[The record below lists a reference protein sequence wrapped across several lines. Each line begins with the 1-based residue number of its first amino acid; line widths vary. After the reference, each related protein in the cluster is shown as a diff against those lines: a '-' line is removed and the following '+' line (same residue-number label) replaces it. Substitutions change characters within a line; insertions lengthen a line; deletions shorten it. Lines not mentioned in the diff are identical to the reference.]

1 LWGFEGA
8 TSRPTGAEL
17 VALQATTEG
26 QAASYDKLLQ
36 LRPDQ
41 LQDLGAFNCA
51 ARPAKAGKKSAARV
65 AKAEAG
71 AAADAARAA
80 LAALAAAL
88 GFWRAADRDAIAAA
102 QTTGQGV
109 TEDHFDAMNGNS
121 THFDDVDPV
130 ERNAVLYRISQELS
144 RDAIKDLCASDEK
157 AIVKSLKAAGFQS
170 PPLRKRQRLAPIFTL
185 GGAPPK
191 KAQAMAG
198 GKKKP
203 KQANKGAG
211 RSSHKPMAACASKE
225 ALFLLGRAKRE
236 VDKQHE
242 SWPQG
247 EAAPAGGHTAGT
259 CEAGSK
265 APAAEAP
272 AAEAPAAGAQAAEAT
287 AAGAQ
292 AAEATA
298 AEMEKTGRDTS
309 LASAGLNG
317 CWTMGA
323 MRRRIVENVNALATR
338 TNNPEMAFDLAVTT
352 NPLQKKQPMLGGK
365 KLGSAWCWVRK
376 FKKPLDLDGVRHT
389 HVCFYCLWKNRFHWK
404 RKVKQNGALLS
415 WWDSA
420 KEKVLNR
427 TGNADNHLKTHA
439 NEPLFRSIKATC
451 MAPADDLNCPAT
463 RKRKRMTG
471 HFEKQFGADFV
482 KKVGWDKL
490 GKAEQ
495 EVHRTRLMRWM
506 VRHNISYRAV
516 QNADFKIL
524 IGGMIPG
531 MPVFRRPTF
540 LDLVDKDMSAFR
552 RAIKT
557 EMLAVIEEHGM
568 AFLNWHHDIATSV
581 NGHAVLGYTG
591 RFWNVDGKLRSFP
604 LGLIFLD
611 HRSHSA
617 AHTEDMC
624 RKHFMR
630 EYGLD
635 LRAVSASIGS
645 DHTAS
650 AANVQR
656 LAGNPGGANNGCD
669 SHRCNTAMQ
678 YAIGMAENTKT
689 VTKYDARGS
698 KKKVRQ
704 ITTPGGAFKPE
715 WGTAPYALIKRLRA
729 RMQHFTASNPK
740 KEELR
745 VIREGVDA
753 PTCTPHTDVITRF
766 SSTVN
771 TILSAV
777 LLRVAMDVYFDA
789 HPEFS
794 DLKMT
799 LADYDML
806 CELEGPLLLLTNHT
820 MAMQANHLDLGG
832 YVAILKIDLAAALAA
847 GEFMLL
853 DWKAKTTAATTRSS
867 APRRMV
873 KVEHFRSRGAVHALT
888 RLRLQ
893 LKLKLLDEMTDREWL
908 LILLDPRTKLMFH
921 NARFQASHGL
931 VFIGA
936 CGVARGGCGGRAL
949 VQELCRYDPAI
960 ICKDASAKGVA
971 PPRLGVASHRC
982 HTRHIIV
989 ALLCM
994 PHRPHRD
1001 SGLPR
1006 WGTGWRKPVPPRR
1019 SLRPALAPLLAPVR
1033 PHARTSWV
1041 SRPPTSTR
1049 QPVRS

>member
-1 LWGFEGA
+1 
-8 TSRPTGAEL
+8 
-17 VALQATTEG
+17 
-26 QAASYDKLLQ
+26 
-36 LRPDQ
+36 
-41 LQDLGAFNCA
+41 
-51 ARPAKAGKKSAARV
+51 
-65 AKAEAG
+65 
-71 AAADAARAA
+71 
-80 LAALAAAL
+80 
-88 GFWRAADRDAIAAA
+88 
-102 QTTGQGV
+102 
-109 TEDHFDAMNGNS
+109 
-121 THFDDVDPV
+121 
-130 ERNAVLYRISQELS
+130 
-144 RDAIKDLCASDEK
+144 
-157 AIVKSLKAAGFQS
+157 
-170 PPLRKRQRLAPIFTL
+170 
-185 GGAPPK
+185 
-191 KAQAMAG
+191 
-198 GKKKP
+198 
-203 KQANKGAG
+203 
-211 RSSHKPMAACASKE
+211 
-225 ALFLLGRAKRE
+225 
-236 VDKQHE
+236 
-242 SWPQG
+242 
-247 EAAPAGGHTAGT
+247 
-259 CEAGSK
+259 
-265 APAAEAP
+265 
-272 AAEAPAAGAQAAEAT
+272 
-287 AAGAQ
+287 
-292 AAEATA
+292 
-298 AEMEKTGRDTS
+298 
-309 LASAGLNG
+309 
-317 CWTMGA
+317 
-323 MRRRIVENVNALATR
+323 
-338 TNNPEMAFDLAVTT
+338 
-352 NPLQKKQPMLGGK
+352 
-365 KLGSAWCWVRK
+365 
-376 FKKPLDLDGVRHT
+376 
-389 HVCFYCLWKNRFHWK
+389 
-404 RKVKQNGALLS
+404 
-415 WWDSA
+415 
-420 KEKVLNR
+420 
-427 TGNADNHLKTHA
+427 
-439 NEPLFRSIKATC
+439 
-451 MAPADDLNCPAT
+451 
-463 RKRKRMTG
+463 
-471 HFEKQFGADFV
+471 
-482 KKVGWDKL
+482 
-490 GKAEQ
+490 
-495 EVHRTRLMRWM
+495 
-506 VRHNISYRAV
+506 
-516 QNADFKIL
+516 
-524 IGGMIPG
+524 
-531 MPVFRRPTF
+531 
-540 LDLVDKDMSAFR
+540 
-552 RAIKT
+552 
-557 EMLAVIEEHGM
+557 
-568 AFLNWHHDIATSV
+568 
-581 NGHAVLGYTG
+581 
-591 RFWNVDGKLRSFP
+591 
-604 LGLIFLD
+604 
-611 HRSHSA
+611 
-617 AHTEDMC
+617 
-624 RKHFMR
+624 
-630 EYGLD
+630 
-635 LRAVSASIGS
+635 VSASIGS

-689 VTKYDARGS
+689 VTKYDAWGS

-715 WGTAPYALIKRLRA
+715 WGTAPVALIKRVRA

>member
-1 LWGFEGA
+1 
-8 TSRPTGAEL
+8 
-17 VALQATTEG
+17 
-26 QAASYDKLLQ
+26 
-36 LRPDQ
+36 
-41 LQDLGAFNCA
+41 
-51 ARPAKAGKKSAARV
+51 
-65 AKAEAG
+65 
-71 AAADAARAA
+71 
-80 LAALAAAL
+80 
-88 GFWRAADRDAIAAA
+88 
-102 QTTGQGV
+102 
-109 TEDHFDAMNGNS
+109 
-121 THFDDVDPV
+121 
-130 ERNAVLYRISQELS
+130 
-144 RDAIKDLCASDEK
+144 
-157 AIVKSLKAAGFQS
+157 
-170 PPLRKRQRLAPIFTL
+170 
-185 GGAPPK
+185 
-191 KAQAMAG
+191 
-198 GKKKP
+198 
-203 KQANKGAG
+203 
-211 RSSHKPMAACASKE
+211 
-225 ALFLLGRAKRE
+225 
-236 VDKQHE
+236 
-242 SWPQG
+242 
-247 EAAPAGGHTAGT
+247 
-259 CEAGSK
+259 
-265 APAAEAP
+265 
-272 AAEAPAAGAQAAEAT
+272 
-287 AAGAQ
+287 
-292 AAEATA
+292 
-298 AEMEKTGRDTS
+298 
-309 LASAGLNG
+309 
-317 CWTMGA
+317 
-323 MRRRIVENVNALATR
+323 
-338 TNNPEMAFDLAVTT
+338 
-352 NPLQKKQPMLGGK
+352 
-365 KLGSAWCWVRK
+365 
-376 FKKPLDLDGVRHT
+376 
-389 HVCFYCLWKNRFHWK
+389 
-404 RKVKQNGALLS
+404 
-415 WWDSA
+415 
-420 KEKVLNR
+420 
-427 TGNADNHLKTHA
+427 
-439 NEPLFRSIKATC
+439 
-451 MAPADDLNCPAT
+451 
-463 RKRKRMTG
+463 
-471 HFEKQFGADFV
+471 
-482 KKVGWDKL
+482 
-490 GKAEQ
+490 
-495 EVHRTRLMRWM
+495 M

-678 YAIGMAENTKT
+678 YAVGMAENTKT
-689 VTKYDARGS
+689 VIEYDARGS